1 MKTHKARGQNV
12 YAKEDGFT
20 LAEVLITIALMGIL
34 LGIAVSTWNGVTDSR
49 RAESAA
55 NQLAADLRLAHT
67 NATNQLT
74 HWHVIED
81 KSDIPD
87 APDVSSADYYLV
99 LDEGG
104 VSVDDVE
111 PRNLP
116 ERTRLSSFE
125 DVTFEADGSASK
137 LGGGDCG
144 ELSYEV
150 EADSGEPSPGMRL
163 TCSTSGV
170 ERVA

>member
-1 MKTHKARGQNV
+1 
-12 YAKEDGFT
+12 
-20 LAEVLITIALMGIL
+20 MGIL

-55 NQLAADLRLAHT
+55 NQLAADLRLAHI

-74 HWHVIED
+74 DWHVIED

-87 APDVSSADYYLV
+87 TPDVSNADYYLV
-99 LDEGG
+99 REEGV
-104 VSVDDVE
+104 VSADDVE

-137 LGGGDCG
+137 LGGDECE

-150 EADSGEPSPGMRL
+150 VADSGESSPGMTL
-163 TCSTSGV
+163 TCVTSGV